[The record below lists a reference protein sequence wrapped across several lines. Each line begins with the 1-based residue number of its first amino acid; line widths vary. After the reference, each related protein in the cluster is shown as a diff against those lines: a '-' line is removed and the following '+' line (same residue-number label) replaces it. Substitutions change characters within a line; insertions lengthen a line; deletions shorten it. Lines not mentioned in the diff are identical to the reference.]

1 MLTTNTF
8 NMTTIYNIEDATA
21 AINSYLQEEK
31 GEKAKLVSLEG
42 NIGAG
47 KSTII
52 NQLKEIYKDNTDIVF
67 LLEPTDTWETFR
79 DKQTNT
85 TILHKFYE
93 DQRRYAFT
101 FQVMAYSTR
110 LSLMRKTIRENPD
123 CKVILCERSLDA
135 DKEVF
140 AKMLREYGLM
150 EEVEH
155 AIYLQFFREYSNEIS
170 LDAILYLDVSPE
182 ICFERIRQRAREGEM
197 AITVA
202 YLKRCKLFHDDWL
215 RSGNLRFP

>member
-1 MLTTNTF
+1 
-8 NMTTIYNIEDATA
+8 MTTIYNIEDATG

>member
-8 NMTTIYNIEDATA
+8 NMTTIYNIEDATG

>member
-1 MLTTNTF
+1 
-8 NMTTIYNIEDATA
+8 MTTIYTLENAIA
-21 AINSYLQEEK
+21 AIDSYLQAEK
-31 GEKAKLVSLEG
+31 GQKAKLVSLEG

-52 NQLKEIYKDNTDIVF
+52 KQLKEIYKDNKDIVF
-67 LLEPTDTWETFR
+67 LLEPTDAWETFR
-79 DKQTNT
+79 DKRTNT

-140 AKMLREYGLM
+140 AKMLRECALM

-155 AIYLQFFREYSNEIS
+155 EIYLQFFREYSSEIS

-182 ICFERIRQRAREGEM
+182 ICFERIQQRAREGEQG
-197 AITVA
+197 ITLA
-202 YLKRCKLFHDDWL
+202 YLERCKLFHDDWL